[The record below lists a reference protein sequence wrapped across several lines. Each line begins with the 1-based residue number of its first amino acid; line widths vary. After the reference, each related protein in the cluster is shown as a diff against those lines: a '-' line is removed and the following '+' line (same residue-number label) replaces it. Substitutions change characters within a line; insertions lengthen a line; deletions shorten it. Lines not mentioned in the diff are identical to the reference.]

1 MQEITWDI
9 DYDTLGL
16 KLQTIHQAS
25 DGTSSKYVVDGS
37 RATLKFSEGRS
48 LSTSKDIDLSNVF
61 IDGTLVM
68 KSKSVATFA
77 PKNANLGADAPVVTI
92 NLSGH
97 ETGLVAKNISGVTYK
112 TILPSGSEGK
122 AYEVVVKDD
131 CLYLQLQKES
141 KGSNVWII
149 VGAIIAI
156 LAVAGVA
163 LYVMKS
169 RNMF

>member
-1 MQEITWDI
+1 MQDISWDI
-9 DYDTLGL
+9 DYDALGL

-25 DGTSSKYVVDGS
+25 DGTSSKYDVDGS
-37 RATLKFSEGRS
+37 RATLRFSEGRA
-48 LSTSKDIDLSNVF
+48 LSTSKDIDLSCVY
-61 IDGTLVM
+61 IDGTLIM
-68 KSKSVATFA
+68 KAKSVATFA
-77 PKNANLGADAPVVTI
+77 PKNANLGADPVVTI
-92 NLSGH
+92 DLTGH

-131 CLYLQLQKES
+131 SLYLQLQKDS

-149 VGAIIAI
+149 VIAIIAI

-163 LYVMKS
+163 LYVMKTK
-169 RNMF
+169 NMF